1 MFPGAQGVQGGADF
15 MYAFSD
21 SPATKAMLAYIT
33 GPVGVANWAAAG
45 FALDPNKNAAGKY
58 LDPQLSKM
66 ADILATAKGF
76 TPDIGDT
83 IPAPFGTAE
92 WTAIINV
99 VQGKD
104 IQTELNTVEQVQ
116 MQALGK

>member
-1 MFPGAQGVQGGADF
+1 
-15 MYAFSD
+15 
-21 SPATKAMLAYIT
+21 
-33 GPVGVANWAAAG
+33 
-45 FALDPNKNAAGKY
+45 
-58 LDPQLSKM
+58 M
-66 ADILATAKGF
+66 AEILASASGF

-99 VQGKD
+99 VQGQD
-104 IQTELNTVEQVQ
+104 IQTQLNTVEQAQ